1 MLYKWKLQHEQCNH
15 MRLQASTN
23 TMCASM
29 NKYPKILKVETG
41 YLERTFQY
49 FPTDEFIDYHVYDR
63 VPKWWRRIEQLLRLD
78 LYLAYRAKRIA
89 GRYDMIWANSEKVAV
104 PLSFLSIKKPMVV
117 ILQNPE
123 SPLRMLLI
131 KLTGIARKWAGI
143 GVVSSDGGKLLQTE
157 FGVNP
162 ERVFQYFAART
173 DLFQPADH
181 EDPTQESRILS
192 IGVAKRDYDTMIAAL
207 SELPGY
213 QTEIFASSKYGDQYA
228 GRINKAADWIR
239 FPGPLSDRELRRRYQ
254 QARFVVVPL
263 KPTSHTGAGVTSV
276 FEASASGKAVI
287 ATDTGGMN
295 SYVLDGKTG
304 LLVPPG
310 DVQALRNAICKLWEN
325 PGLAREMG
333 RAGREFVEKNYSQ
346 ERVVELTTAFLRNVA
361 AASKSVDR

>member
-1 MLYKWKLQHEQCNH
+1 MN
-15 MRLQASTN
+15 TN
-23 TMCASM
+23 
-29 NKYPKILKVETG
+29 KPPKMLKVETG

-49 FPTDEFIDYHVYDR
+49 FPTDEFIDYRVYDR

-78 LYLAYRAKRIA
+78 IYLAYRTKRIA
-89 GRYDMIWANSEKVAV
+89 DQYDIIWANSEKVAV
-104 PLSFLSIKKPMVV
+104 PLSFLNIKKPMVV

-131 KLTGIARKWAGI
+131 RLTGIARKWAGI
-143 GVVSSDGGKLLQTE
+143 GVVSNESGKLLQAE
-157 FGVNP
+157 FGVKP
-162 ERVFQYFAART
+162 DRIFQYFAART

-181 EDPTQESRILS
+181 EYPVDQSRILS

-213 QTEIFASSKYGDQYA
+213 QTEIFVSSKYGDQYT
-228 GRINKAADWIR
+228 GGQINKVADWIR
-239 FPGPLSDRELRRRYQ
+239 FPGRLTDEELRCRYQ

-295 SYVLDGKTG
+295 SYVVDGKTG
-304 LLVPPG
+304 LLVPPA
-310 DVQALRNAICKLWEN
+310 DVQALRNAIRKLWEN
-325 PGLAREMG
+325 PKLALEMG
-333 RAGREFVEKNYSQ
+333 RAGREFVKKNYSQ
-346 ERVVELTTAFLRNVA
+346 QGVVELTTRFLRNLILT
-361 AASKSVDR
+361 SNQPDH

>member
-1 MLYKWKLQHEQCNH
+1 MN
-15 MRLQASTN
+15 TN
-23 TMCASM
+23 
-29 NKYPKILKVETG
+29 KPPKMLKVETG

-49 FPTDEFIDYHVYDR
+49 FPTDEFIDYRVYDR

-78 LYLAYRAKRIA
+78 IYLAYRTKRIA
-89 GRYDMIWANSEKVAV
+89 DQYDIIWANSEKVAV
-104 PLSFLSIKKPMVV
+104 PLSFLNIKKPMVV

-131 KLTGIARKWAGI
+131 RLTGIARKWAGI
-143 GVVSSDGGKLLQTE
+143 GVVSNESGKLLQAE
-157 FGVNP
+157 FGVKP
-162 ERVFQYFAART
+162 DRIFQYFAART

-181 EDPTQESRILS
+181 EYPVDQSRILS

-213 QTEIFASSKYGDQYA
+213 QTEIFVSSKYGDQYT
-228 GRINKAADWIR
+228 GGQINKVADWIR
-239 FPGPLSDRELRRRYQ
+239 FPGRLTDEELRCRYQ

-295 SYVLDGKTG
+295 SYVVDGKTG
-304 LLVPPG
+304 LLVPPA
-310 DVQALRNAICKLWEN
+310 DVQALRNAIRKLWEN
-325 PGLAREMG
+325 PKLALEMG

-346 ERVVELTTAFLRNVA
+346 QGVVELTTRFLRNLILT
-361 AASKSVDR
+361 SNQPDH